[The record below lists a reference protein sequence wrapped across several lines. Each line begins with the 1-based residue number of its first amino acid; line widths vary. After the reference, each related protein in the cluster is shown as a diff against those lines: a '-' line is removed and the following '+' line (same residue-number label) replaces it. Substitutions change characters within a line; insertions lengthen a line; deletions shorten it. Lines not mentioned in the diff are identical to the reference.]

1 MDDNITAVDKSLSH
15 TQNSIHSSLAE
26 KIYIYTSSVKREQ
39 KDRVLFF
46 SGAVQDPG
54 AIGSRKLHSKRQC
67 LCRYVRKG

>member
-39 KDRVLFF
+39 KDRVL
-46 SGAVQDPG
+46 
-54 AIGSRKLHSKRQC
+54 
-67 LCRYVRKG
+67 LCSNP